1 GSPVSYQRTREHDEA
16 GVLRL
21 VVGREVDMIEQI
33 PDDAG
38 DDGPED
44 DSSTEA
50 FGKRDENFENTFLG
64 CGDELEHRD
73 GEDGGRH
80 IVGDAFE
87 FECGGDTGAYRH
99 DLEDR
104 RDDCGSGRN
113 EQRADEKRKVPV
125 GPEEKAYRERRAD
138 ERDESTYRDE
148 SKRG

>member
-1 GSPVSYQRTREHDEA
+1 
-16 GVLRL
+16 
-21 VVGREVDMIEQI
+21 
-33 PDDAG
+33 
-38 DDGPED
+38 
-44 DSSTEA
+44 
-50 FGKRDENFENTFLG
+50 TFLG

-80 IVGDAFE
+80 IVSDAFE

-148 SKRG
+148 SKRGRARVVELLDFEMERRLEHDDGDRETDDGR